1 LRHSASPASLA
12 SADVIESRDIN
23 PTYLQTKHSY
33 LKQHNGETTMNKF
46 TTTLCIA
53 TTLLTTGAMAGW
65 SGSIVADF
73 EGLDTPF
80 SGSGDLEAYGLFSQ
94 YAGLSWYCPGA
105 SDDDYQAAVYVP
117 NGSDNGYTYG
127 VTSGEQA
134 FASPYASPVE
144 ISLDGGGLWAM
155 ESVWVNA
162 AWNDGMTFSF
172 QGLRDGQVVAEMEHV
187 HAYATVVE
195 LIMFG
200 NAFIGIDTLFVD
212 SWGGTNAGFSGSGEH
227 FTMDDFTYS
236 VPAPGAIA
244 LFGIVGLCSRRRR
257 VS

>member
-1 LRHSASPASLA
+1 
-12 SADVIESRDIN
+12 
-23 PTYLQTKHSY
+23 
-33 LKQHNGETTMNKF
+33 MNKF

-65 SGSIVADF
+65 SGPIVADF
-73 EGLDTPF
+73 EELDTPNSDASSF
-80 SGSGDLEAYGLFSQ
+80 ESYGFFSQ
-94 YAGLSWYCPGA
+94 HAGLSWYCPEA
-105 SDDDYQAAVYVP
+105 SGGDYQAGVYVP
-117 NGSDNGYTYG
+117 DGSDNGYTYG

-134 FASPYASPVE
+134 FYSPWESPVE

-162 AWNDGMTFSF
+162 AWNNDLTINF

-195 LIMFG
+195 LITFG

-212 SWGGTNAGFSGSGEH
+212 SWGGTNAGFGGSGEH

>member
-1 LRHSASPASLA
+1 
-12 SADVIESRDIN
+12 
-23 PTYLQTKHSY
+23 
-33 LKQHNGETTMNKF
+33 MNKF

-73 EGLDTPF
+73 EGLDTPLTD
-80 SGSGDLEAYGLFSQ
+80 SGIFESYGFFTSH
-94 YAGLSWYCPGA
+94 AGLSWYSPEAQDGNNSA
-105 SDDDYQAAVYVP
+105 GVYRPTEVEC
-117 NGSDNGYTYG
+117 GYLYG

-134 FASPYASPVE
+134 FYSPWASPVE
-144 ISLDGGGLWAM
+144 ISLDGGGLWTM

-162 AWNDGMTFSF
+162 AWNNDLTINF
-172 QGLRDGQVVAEMEHV
+172 QGLRNGQVVAEIEHV

-195 LIMFG
+195 LITFG
-200 NAFIGIDTLFVD
+200 NAFVGIDTLIVD
-212 SWGGTNAGFSGSGEH
+212 SSGGTNGGFGGSGEY

-244 LFGIVGLCSRRRR
+244 VLGLAGLAGQRRRR
-257 VS
+257 RIA